1 MSFVV
6 LLRIIMHVFGTQ
18 QQICGD
24 SERQTQKPKVSL
36 KNQVSVMPQFFMT
49 DPIIFNMG
57 NKFLVPP

>member
-18 QQICGD
+18 QQIRGD

-57 NKFLVPP
+57 NKFLAPP